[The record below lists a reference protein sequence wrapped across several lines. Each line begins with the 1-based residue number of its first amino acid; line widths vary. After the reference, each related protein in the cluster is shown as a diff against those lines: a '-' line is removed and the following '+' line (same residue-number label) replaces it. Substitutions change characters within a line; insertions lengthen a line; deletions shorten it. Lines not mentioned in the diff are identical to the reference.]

1 MTRLLQLVVLG
12 FLMVGVLAVD
22 ASAQTAKNKTKK
34 KATAPLV
41 DASSPSLLTDPL
53 VPADLLT
60 KLKLSATQKPE
71 ADKLLK
77 EFATK
82 LKDIAAKAQT
92 DSAGDSKTTKDKGKG
107 KNKGGAGATSPA
119 ISAAV
124 DLRDEYEQKFE
135 DLLTEPQKKIL
146 EDYRV
151 KQGEAAL
158 KASGKK

>member
-1 MTRLLQLVVLG
+1 MRLVPLAILALLLTGLVAL
-12 FLMVGVLAVD
+12 D

-34 KATAPLV
+34 KGTPLV
-41 DASSPSLLTDPL
+41 DASSSSVLTDPL
-53 VPADLLT
+53 VPADLLA

-71 ADKLLK
+71 ADKLLR
-77 EFATK
+77 EFAAK
-82 LKDIAAKAQT
+82 LKDIAAKAQA
-92 DSAGDSKTTKDKGKG
+92 DSVGDSKAAKDKGKG
-107 KNKGGAGATSPA
+107 KNKGGSTATSPA